1 MKNKPFSLLTG
12 WRGTSLNLVFGV
24 SPDLHMTINFN
35 HQLDSKVLLQD
46 LLNWDGDSSF
56 HSLPCKVQVTL

>member
-1 MKNKPFSLLTG
+1 MYFLLIFPNLNMKNKPFSLLTG

-35 HQLDSKVLLQD
+35 HQLDSKVLFAGFVKLG
-46 LLNWDGDSSF
+46 W
-56 HSLPCKVQVTL
+56 